1 MPFLHHAQ
9 GDTTD
14 MEAQNDKML
23 DCRGVL
29 VGVEDG
35 STTHAQVMAELA
47 ELSRL
52 LDTAGGVTVAQVI
65 QNKSTP
71 DPRTWIGSGKVKEIA
86 ELCDVGISTAV
97 VRFKR
102 LCQVR
107 HNSSARRKEKNY
119 GTFMLSSKETAVCD
133 NFKDFIAAERE
144 RRGKNQT
151 KTSDLNDSSK
161 EESAQKSDV
170 IIE

>member
-1 MPFLHHAQ
+1 
-9 GDTTD
+9 
-14 MEAQNDKML
+14 MEAQKDKML

-35 STTHAQVMAELA
+35 STTHERVLAELS

-86 ELCDVGISTAV
+86 ELCEANEVDLVVFDTELSPSQIRNLEDGIS
-97 VRFKR
+97 
-102 LCQVR
+102 
-107 HNSSARRKEKNY
+107 
-119 GTFMLSSKETAVCD
+119 
-133 NFKDFIAAERE
+133 
-144 RRGKNQT
+144 
-151 KTSDLNDSSK
+151 
-161 EESAQKSDV
+161 ESG
-170 IIE
+170 

>member
-1 MPFLHHAQ
+1 
-9 GDTTD
+9 

-35 STTHAQVMAELA
+35 NTTHAQVLAELA

-86 ELCDVGISTAV
+86 ELCGVGATDSRRVTPALRRLVGDGKVRKQDADKSTKVCMYQV
-97 VRFKR
+97 V
-102 LCQVR
+102 
-107 HNSSARRKEKNY
+107 A
-119 GTFMLSSKETAVCD
+119 
-133 NFKDFIAAERE
+133 
-144 RRGKNQT
+144 
-151 KTSDLNDSSK
+151 
-161 EESAQKSDV
+161 
-170 IIE
+170 